1 MQYQELARKLTKK
14 NASYIMTLSKSVFWN
29 GILLCFFG
37 FNNVQYLK
45 NFLKNQ
51 NLRHPPVHIR
61 CSPALFT
68 PLLYAH
74 FTDTS
79 EIFFNSDQKTCHFHA
94 RAFLGRLLCL
104 WNRANFALTN
114 FGFGCIRSLSDSD
127 SSFKSNSSFKFLE
140 LHSDDNG
147 KRRLP
152 GN

>member
-1 MQYQELARKLTKK
+1 MILHGIAWYCMALHGTA
-14 NASYIMTLSKSVFWN
+14 LSC
-29 GILLCFFG
+29 L
-37 FNNVQYLK
+37 YLQ
-45 NFLKNQ
+45 NFLKNSKFEAY
-51 NLRHPPVHIR
+51 LRRSVHIR
-61 CSPALFT
+61 YSPALFT
-68 PLLYAH
+68 PLLYAPF

-79 EIFFNSDQKTCHFHA
+79 EIFFDSDQKTCHFHT
-94 RAFLGRLLCL
+94 RAVLGRLLCL